1 MDNPQ
6 GLYEQGK
13 ILGEIGELLPGDVT
27 VGEAFDQWKKRDP
40 EKHHQLAVLLA
51 RLALARNLF

>member
-1 MDNPQ
+1 MDHPQ

-13 ILGEIGELLPGDVT
+13 SLCEIGALLPGGVT
-27 VGEAFDQWKKRDP
+27 VGEAFDQWKKTDP

-51 RLALARNLF
+51 RLALERKF